1 MRTISIRLDDATDA
15 RLRQLCSR
23 TQQSQTDIIKAAIV
37 ALADREDHTP
47 AQQASAL
54 ELIGGFDSGVGDLGR
69 HHARYLR
76 AKLTAKQRPPHEPAS
91 Y

>member
-37 ALADREDHTP
+37 ALADREDHNP
-47 AQQASAL
+47 RWS
-54 ELIGGFDSGVGDLGR
+54 
-69 HHARYLR
+69 
-76 AKLTAKQRPPHEPAS
+76 
-91 Y
+91 